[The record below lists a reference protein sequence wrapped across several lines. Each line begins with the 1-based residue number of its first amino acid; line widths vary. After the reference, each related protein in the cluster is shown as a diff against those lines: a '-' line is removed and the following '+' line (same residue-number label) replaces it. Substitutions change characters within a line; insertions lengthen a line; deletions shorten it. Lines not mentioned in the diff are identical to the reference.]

1 LINTLNTTEEN
12 NIVRIAIIGTRG
24 YPYVYSGYET
34 FVTELSQRL
43 VGQNI
48 QVTVYCHKNLFIEK
62 PKQVNGIDLVYIPTI
77 EKKSM
82 SQLVHS
88 FLSMFHACF
97 SNADIIL
104 AVNPANGPYGLI
116 AKIFRKPT
124 AINVDG
130 LEWLRPKWKGLG
142 GKYFY
147 FAAWLSTKFYDRL
160 VNDSEEMRKV
170 YLELFKKDSTVI
182 AYGANIRE
190 SKQPELIKKWGLI
203 KDDYYLIVGRLIPD
217 NNADIILNGFINSKS
232 LRKLVIVGDVPFED
246 EYARNIKKTTDSRVI
261 LTGYVTNS
269 DELAE
274 LYHNCYAYFHGHE
287 FGGTNPTMLKALAY
301 GCGILALNTRFN
313 QEMLASGKYG
323 MYFEKNSKAVASL
336 VDFVDDKEDEIEKF
350 RRISRNRISENYTW
364 EKITQ
369 QYVDLFSEMYKRKS

>member
-1 LINTLNTTEEN
+1 MR
-12 NIVRIAIIGTRG
+12 VAIIGTRG

-34 FVTELSQRL
+34 FVTELCQRL
-43 VGQNI
+43 VKQDI
-48 QVTVYCHKNLFIEK
+48 QVTVYCHKNLFNDR
-62 PKQVNGIDLVYIPTI
+62 PKQVNGIDLVYMPTI

-82 SQLVHS
+82 NQLVHS
-88 FLSMFHACF
+88 LFSMVHACF
-97 SNADIIL
+97 SKTDIIL

-116 AKIFRKPT
+116 AKVFGKPS

-147 FAAWLSTKFYDRL
+147 FASWLSTKLYDRL
-160 VNDSEEMRKV
+160 INDSEEMRKV
-170 YLELFKKDSTVI
+170 YLELFNKDSTVI

-190 SKQPELIKKWGLI
+190 SKQPQLIEKWNLV
-203 KDDYYLIVGRLIPD
+203 KNDYYLIVGRLIPD
-217 NNADIILNGFINSKS
+217 NNAGLILNGFIKSKS
-232 LRKLVIVGDVPFED
+232 NRKLVIVGDVPFED
-246 EYARNIKKTTDSRVI
+246 DYARNIKKTTDKRVI

-301 GCGILALNTRFN
+301 GCAILALNTRFD
-313 QEMLASGKYG
+313 QEMLDNGRYG
-323 MYFEKNSKAVASL
+323 LFFDKTPQAVTTL
-336 VDFVDDKEDEIEKF
+336 INIVDNKDGELQKL
-350 RRISRNRISENYTW
+350 RNISRNRITENYTW

-369 QYVDLFSEMYKRKS
+369 QYITLFNEMYKK

>member
-1 LINTLNTTEEN
+1 MR
-12 NIVRIAIIGTRG
+12 VAIIGTRG

-34 FVTELSQRL
+34 FVTELCQRL
-43 VGQNI
+43 VKQNI
-48 QVTVYCHKNLFIEK
+48 QVTVYCHKNLFADR
-62 PKQVNGIDLVYIPTI
+62 PKQVNGIDLVYMPTI

-82 SQLVHS
+82 AQLVHS
-88 FLSMFHACF
+88 LLSMVHVCF
-97 SNADIIL
+97 SKADIVL

-116 AKIFRKPT
+116 AKIFGKPS

-147 FAAWLSTKFYDRL
+147 FASWLSTKLYDRL

-170 YLELFKKDSTVI
+170 YLELFNKDSTVI
-182 AYGANIRE
+182 AYGANIRQ
-190 SKQPELIKKWGLI
+190 SKQPELIEKWGLV
-203 KDDYYLIVGRLIPD
+203 KNDYYLIVGRLIPD
-217 NNADIILNGFINSKS
+217 NNADIILAGFINSKS
-232 LRKLVIVGDVPFED
+232 QRKLVIVGDVPFED
-246 EYARNIKKTTDSRVI
+246 DYARKIKSATDSRVV
-261 LTGYVTNS
+261 LTGYVTNG

-301 GCGILALNTRFN
+301 GCAILALDTRFDR
-313 QEMLASGKYG
+313 EMLENGKYG
-323 MYFEKNSKAVASL
+323 HFFAKTPQAVTDLVNTVDEKEEELMELRS
-336 VDFVDDKEDEIEKF
+336 
-350 RRISRNRISENYTW
+350 ISRNRIIENYTW

-369 QYVDLFSEMYKRKS
+369 QYVELFNEMYAKKHGK